1 MSEIRVEDT
10 PQMEETPGLIARR
23 CAMMAIDDL
32 LVRSLPLDESLDR
45 ILSEPDGKTLSERDR
60 GLARA
65 IAMSATRRLGT
76 IGDALMSRLEKG
88 LPNHSGRLESILV
101 AGVAQLLYLDVPDH
115 AAVDLSVRL
124 VQADPEA
131 RRFIKLANGL
141 LRTIARERDAILSND
156 DPLHRDTPEWLA
168 QKWIKSYGEDTA
180 KKIASANMQEA
191 SVDITVKEN
200 ATFWAEQLDGV
211 VLSTGS
217 VRLKGRTNIT
227 ALSGY
232 TDGSWWV
239 QDAAAALPA
248 MLLDPKPGE
257 KIADLCAAPGGKTA
271 QIANTGA
278 EVIAIDRSAKRLERL
293 TENMRRLGLSVET
306 VAIDALT
313 YQGGPFDAILLDAPC
328 TATGTIRRH
337 PDVAWTKELP
347 DLQKLA
353 SLQARLLKK
362 AVDMLKPGGRLIY
375 CTCSLE
381 PEEGEMQIATL
392 MESDGRVRR
401 APFTRT
407 DMTLLGP
414 ELGRAINGQGEL
426 RTLPFMLPSD
436 DPRLQGIDG
445 FFAARLIRS

>member
-131 RRFIKLANGL
+131 RRFIKLANGV

-200 ATFWAEQLDGV
+200 AAFWAEQLDGV

>member
-131 RRFIKLANGL
+131 RRFIKLANGV
-141 LRTIARERDAILSND
+141 LRTIARERDVILSND

-200 ATFWAEQLDGV
+200 AAFWAEQLDGV

-271 QIANTGA
+271 QIANAGA

-337 PDVAWTKELP
+337 PDVAWTKELL